1 MTVTSVPREER
12 IKRIRDT
19 FITLMWVFARQFSQ
33 ELQRFGLTLPQ
44 FVAIAALAGCKEAC
58 TMSELTKLTLQ
69 DAPTMTGIMD
79 RLVKMKL
86 VERTRSETD
95 RRVVLVQPTS
105 DGVKLLN
112 RIRGEVMDR
121 AKDDYLALAD
131 SDELDDL
138 DRLLEFFEQSL
149 EYILRIHLKRRH
161 SLDDA
166 DLDVETERIRSF
178 LRNRFGENEPEAQE
192 QAVTALV

>member
-1 MTVTSVPREER
+1 MTVTSVSREER
-12 IKRIRDT
+12 IRRIRDT

-166 DLDVETERIRSF
+166 DLDVETKRIRSF

>member
-1 MTVTSVPREER
+1 
-12 IKRIRDT
+12 
-19 FITLMWVFARQFSQ
+19 
-33 ELQRFGLTLPQ
+33 
-44 FVAIAALAGCKEAC
+44 
-58 TMSELTKLTLQ
+58 
-69 DAPTMTGIMD
+69 MTGIMD

-105 DGVKLLN
+105 DGIKLLN
-112 RIRGEVMDR
+112 RIRDEVMNR

-166 DLDVETERIRSF
+166 DLDMETERIRSF

-192 QAVTALV
+192 QAVTDLG

>member
-1 MTVTSVPREER
+1 MTVTPVPREER

-44 FVAIAALAGCKEAC
+44 FVAIAALAGCREAC

-86 VERTRSETD
+86 VVRTRSETD
-95 RRVVLVQPTS
+95 RRVVLVQTTPS
-105 DGVKLLN
+105 GIKLLD
-112 RIRGEVMDR
+112 RIREEVMDR
-121 AKDDYLALAD
+121 TKDDYLALAD

-149 EYILRIHLKRRH
+149 DYILRIHLKRRH

-166 DLDVETERIRSF
+166 DLDIETERIRSF
-178 LRNRFGENEPEAQE
+178 LRNRFEENKPEAQE
-192 QAVTALV
+192 QAVTAVG